1 MATILILGDPT
12 WPGPSWPWSCAGH
25 PRTTRWGRID
35 IANVQERW
43 LRSTAKFS
51 GKVATSDAAADRPM
65 PRGRQMNSA
74 DCRRSWR

>member
-25 PRTTRWGRID
+25 PRTTRWGRMD

-43 LRSTAKFS
+43 LRSNAKFERQGRYIGCRFGS
-51 GKVATSDAAADRPM
+51 GNGARAPDA
-65 PRGRQMNSA
+65 
-74 DCRRSWR
+74 